1 MAVTVLLALVEVF
14 ALFGL
19 GFLIRKRGYLENLDI
34 TKWSK
39 VLIDFFFP
47 LLAFQSI
54 VRDLEVDRLV
64 ELLPLPILGFCFM
77 AFGALLGILFAPLL
91 KSGDRDLR
99 KTFLH
104 LCTANNFFTL
114 PLFII
119 SRIWGGSILAK
130 LFFFNLGS
138 AIAFWTIA
146 VSFLRSSKDG
156 NTLKNIFSPNIA
168 AIIAGLLVALAGGG
182 RWFPPLILD
191 IMQKAGFASLQM
203 SMMLIG
209 AALVGVSLTKHKRDI
224 TLLSLIRLAIFPII
238 VILILR
244 VLPLPVDVSRITMVV
259 AIMPVS
265 MQSPLLTRR
274 FGGDPNFAAT
284 ALLITTFISMGSIPL
299 WFALFM

>member
-1 MAVTVLLALVEVF
+1 MAGTVLLALAEVF

-54 VRDLEVDRLV
+54 VRDLETDRLV

-91 KSGDRDLR
+91 KSGDKNIK

-104 LCTANNFFTL
+104 LCTANNFSSL

-119 SRIWGGSILAK
+119 SRVWGDSILAK

-138 AIAFWTIA
+138 AIAFWTIG
-146 VSFLRSSKDG
+146 VGFLRSGKGD
-156 NTLKNIFSPNIA
+156 NTLKNIFSPNIV

-182 RWFPPLILD
+182 RWFPPFILD

-209 AALVGVSLTKHKRDI
+209 AALVGVSLNTNKRDI
-224 TLLSLIRLAIFPII
+224 TLLSLIRLTIFPII
-238 VILILR
+238 TILVLR
-244 VLPLPVDVSRITMVV
+244 VLPLALDVYRIALVV
-259 AIMPVS
+259 AIMPAS

-274 FGGDPNFAAT
+274 FGGNPDFAA
-284 ALLITTFISMGSIPL
+284 AVLLITTLISMGSIPL